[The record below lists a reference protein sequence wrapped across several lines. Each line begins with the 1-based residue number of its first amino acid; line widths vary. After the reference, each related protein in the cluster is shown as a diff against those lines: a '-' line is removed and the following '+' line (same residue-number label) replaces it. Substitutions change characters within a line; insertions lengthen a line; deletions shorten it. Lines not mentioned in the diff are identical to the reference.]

1 MAYCACPALRPL
13 WHHPEVDLDSPA
25 GYVLIGAAVTVL
37 VGLLVMAVASTRMA
51 SWLGLREDAPW
62 WFTPAG
68 GRTQG
73 LVVAYVG
80 ALVSLGAMVDLLT
93 VAAVG
98 RTSPLAW
105 ALAWVVGLGLL
116 ALTGTRVARIV
127 VQVATED
134 RSALEEP
141 APELFIEP
149 DPALD
154 DVDLAVA
161 RAATDRG
168 EWRPAAELLAASVD
182 HDARYGRITVLAI
195 HGLRRSRWLDAW
207 LTARPTDPNA
217 QAVRATLAVRRA
229 WELRGP
235 DWEPRNV
242 QAFLAALEEAEE
254 ISREAVDNDPTDPSP
269 RAVLVEMARGQQV
282 DTDELEARTRALYA
296 IAPLHQGGREAEL
309 QYRCHKWF
317 GSAEEMFACARAAAA
332 EAPPGSA
339 LAMVLVT
346 AHIEHY
352 LSLAER
358 SPAQAD
364 RYIADPATRAEVDA
378 VVARW
383 QAGPGG
389 ASPVNQAKAHNTLA
403 FFYWLARDRVA
414 ARQHL
419 ARTAEFLD
427 PWPWSLAGDPSHVHA
442 LAQQWAGA
450 GR

>member
-1 MAYCACPALRPL
+1 V
-13 WHHPEVDLDSPA
+13 VDLDSPA
-25 GYVLIGAAVTVL
+25 GYVLIGAAVV
-37 VGLLVMAVASTRMA
+37 VVIGLLVGAAASTPLA
-51 SWLGLREDAPW
+51 GALGMREDATW

-80 ALVSLGAMVDLLT
+80 GLVSLGA
-93 VAAVG
+93 AAFLVTAAEVG
-98 RTSPLAW
+98 QISPLPW
-105 ALAWVVGLGLL
+105 TVSWVVGLGLL
-116 ALTGTRVARIV
+116 ALTGTRVARLV

-134 RSALEEP
+134 RTALEEP
-141 APELFIEP
+141 APSLFVEP

-154 DVDLAVA
+154 DVDLVVA

-182 HDARYGRITVLAI
+182 HDTRYGRITVLAV

-207 LTARPTDPNA
+207 LAARPTDPNA

-235 DWEPRNV
+235 DWEPRNI

-254 ISREAVDNDPTDPSP
+254 IAREAVDNDPTDPSP

-282 DTDELEARTRALYA
+282 DTDELEARTRALFA
-296 IAPLHQGGREAEL
+296 VAPLHQGGHEAEL

-317 GSAEEMFACARAAAA
+317 GSAEEMFVCARAAAA
-332 EAPPGSA
+332 LAPAGSA
-339 LAMVLVT
+339 LGMVLVT

-352 LSLAER
+352 LTLAER
-358 SPAQAD
+358 SVAQAD
-364 RYIADPATRAEVDA
+364 RYLASPTTRSEVDA

-383 QAGPGG
+383 TAGPDG
-389 ASPVNQAKAHNTLA
+389 ASPVNQARSHNTLA
-403 FFYWLARDRVA
+403 FFYWLARDRAA
-414 ARQHL
+414 ARPYL

-427 PWPWSLAGDPSHVHA
+427 PWPWALAGDPSHVHA
-442 LAQQWAGA
+442 LAQQWIRAIP
-450 GR
+450 